1 MFAGVQGR
9 GAEEAD
15 YLHSVGIEEHLL
27 SCNPFVGGDADIKK
41 CFDQLVRALV
51 VALAAAAGMPTG

>member
-9 GAEEAD
+9 GAEEANFLHALELEE
-15 YLHSVGIEEHLL
+15 YLLQGIA
-27 SCNPFVGGDADIKK
+27 FAGGDADIKK
-41 CFDQLVRALV
+41 CFDQLVCPLV